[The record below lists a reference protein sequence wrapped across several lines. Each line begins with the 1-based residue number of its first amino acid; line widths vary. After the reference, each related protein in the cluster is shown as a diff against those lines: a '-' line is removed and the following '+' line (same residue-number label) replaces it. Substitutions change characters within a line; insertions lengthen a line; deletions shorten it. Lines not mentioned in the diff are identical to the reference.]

1 MFQPK
6 IRRVVPV
13 LALTAAL
20 SLVPLADASA
30 ARARAGR
37 QAPSVLQRLAMQL
50 EAGAV
55 SLWVA
60 LQETIRGDAG
70 PRMDD
75 NGGS

>member
-6 IRRVVPV
+6 ASRVVPV

-30 ARARAGR
+30 ARARADR
-37 QAPSVLQRLAMQL
+37 QAPSVLQMLAMQL
-50 EAGAV
+50 EAGAA
-55 SLWVA
+55 SLWGMV
-60 LQETIRGDAG
+60 QEAIRRDAG